1 MIRNDH
7 IRCFFCFLLINKLR
21 EKLRKD
27 HEMKY
32 DNDNFYIPAAL
43 FHGKYGRHLQSLD
56 LILYG
61 FYFEEHLKAKNK
73 GQVDIEGDVYFT
85 FGDNEL
91 TKIFNNPRHELLEA
105 KQRLEY
111 IKLITYKNYDRHY
124 IYLHPPEIDDEVA
137 EGMRKYYELK

>member
-1 MIRNDH
+1 M
-7 IRCFFCFLLINKLR
+7 
-21 EKLRKD
+21 
-27 HEMKY
+27 
-32 DNDNFYIPAAL
+32 

-61 FYFEEHLKAKNK
+61 FYFEEHLKAKEK
-73 GQVDIEGDVYFT
+73 DQVDKEGDIYFT
-85 FGDNEL
+85 FDDNEL
-91 TKIFNNPRHELLEA
+91 TKIFNNPIHELLEA

-111 IKLITYKNYDRHY
+111 IKLITYKNINRHY

>member
-1 MIRNDH
+1 
-7 IRCFFCFLLINKLR
+7 
-21 EKLRKD
+21 
-27 HEMKY
+27 MKY

-61 FYFEEHLKAKNK
+61 FYFEEHLKAKEK
-73 GQVDIEGDVYFT
+73 DQVDKEGDIYFT
-85 FGDNEL
+85 FDDNEL
-91 TKIFNNPRHELLEA
+91 TKIFNNPIHELLEA

-111 IKLITYKNYDRHY
+111 IKLITYKNINRHY
-124 IYLHPPEIDDEVA
+124 IYLNPPEIDDEVA